1 MLQFIAQYW
10 LEALFTLALGILGY
24 LAKKFYSLWQ
34 YEQQT
39 RKTNA
44 EEALKNELKTY
55 NESLMQEQKTLLDNE
70 NLKLQETIEEV
81 KAANKK
87 LLSAVLEV
95 QRKQFKNDCYRL
107 LEDDV
112 VISIDQFENLYN
124 EYEIYKSLGGNGYG
138 STLFDLVEEKYRNQ
152 AFTTDTANAFID
164 KLGLRELYQE
174 LYNGVKE
181 KNDL

>member
-112 VISIDQFENLYN
+112 IISIDQFENIYN
-124 EYEIYKSLGGNGYG
+124 EYVIYESLGGNGYG
-138 STLFDLVEEKYRNQ
+138 STLFDLVRDKYCNQ
-152 AFTTDTANAFID
+152 SLTADTTTAFIQNPS
-164 KLGLRELYQE
+164 LREFYKKIANGE
-174 LYNGVKE
+174 LEKE
-181 KNDL
+181 